1 MSGIQSEIENL
12 TAEQEFLKKMQLGMM
27 ENLSI
32 LLENQKTK
40 VDNQDLVIQNQSLI
54 IKNQEVI
61 VSNQMNIIDNQKKIA
76 SNQIMLSVILKTQER
91 ILQLVEKLSGNQ
103 ITAAETTDVINQWY
117 QESKAQYIKNEM
129 KITEESGYRNQE

>member
-1 MSGIQSEIENL
+1 MSGIQSEIEQL
-12 TAEQEFLKKMQLGMM
+12 TTEQEFLKKMQTGLM

-61 VSNQMNIIDNQKKIA
+61 VSNQMNIIENQKKIS
-76 SNQIMLSVILKTQER
+76 SNQIMLGVILKTQER
-91 ILQLVEKLSGNQ
+91 ILQLVEKLSGNH
-103 ITAAETTDVINQWY
+103 INKEDTAGLIKQYY
-117 QESKAQYIKNEM
+117 QESKEKYINSEFQM
-129 KITEESGYRNQE
+129 NDQE